1 VLKEELGLSDEEI
14 EVLKEKKVIGTRP
27 TFM

>member
-1 VLKEELGLSDEEI
+1 LKEELGLSDEEI